1 MPLRHSAAR
10 FFSICLLGAV
20 ALISQLGAPLSF
32 TEPLRIGLNSAPK
45 TLNPLLAADA
55 GGARILQLTHPALLR
70 WDVRLMPQ
78 GQVAEGCQQVSTTEI
93 HCALPNAQV
102 FTSGV
107 PLTSQAV
114 AAWLRQIQ
122 ANPRSPLAG
131 SWRGVSMSTP
141 TPTKL
146 VLQLPS
152 PTLSFFSTLVET
164 PLADP
169 AAPNF
174 GMGPYVATQEEA
186 TGVVTLTPSP
196 TANLRPLQFIPLS
209 DATTR
214 ILKLQK
220 GELDVLLHDLPPTLL
235 RYAQAEAPKHGWEIL
250 AAPSS
255 SYSYL
260 TLNFRNPLLAEP
272 SVREALSLALN
283 RSLLRRA
290 LLNDLATPATSLLP
304 PGHPAMWEAKEDV
317 YDPLSAESLLE
328 ETQLPD
334 GRTLMMGPENTRL
347 SLTLLTSTEAFSQ
360 RLGQAL
366 QAQWAK
372 VGVNVQLES
381 AEWAS
386 FHSRVQQGQF
396 DMALLTWTGL
406 QQPSFYHK
414 VFNSTQ
420 APPNGFN
427 RGAVNDAELDALT
440 SQLVAATIPAQ
451 ELALAKQ
458 VQQRVAAVRPY
469 LPLWRRHHVMIMG
482 PGVRGCTMGLA
493 GDYQGLTTCYRDSRE
508 RGTR

>member
-20 ALISQLGAPLSF
+20 AYISQLSISLSF
-32 TEPLRIGLNSAPK
+32 AEPLRIGLNSAPK

-70 WDVRLMPQ
+70 WDVSFSVQ
-78 GQVAEGCQQVSTTEI
+78 GQVAERCQQVSATEI
-93 HCALPNAQV
+93 RCTLPNAKF
-102 FTSGV
+102 FTSGA
-107 PLTSQAV
+107 PFTSQAV

-122 ANPRSPLAG
+122 ANPRSPMAG
-131 SWRGVSMSTP
+131 VWRGVSLSTP
-141 TPTKL
+141 TPTQL

-152 PTLSFFSTLVET
+152 PTLSFFSTLVDT

-196 TANLRPLQFIPLS
+196 TTSLPTLRFTPLS

-235 RYAQAEAPKHGWEIL
+235 RYAQAEAPKRGWEIL
-250 AAPSS
+250 AVPSS

-260 TLNFRNPLLAEP
+260 TLNFRNPLLAEG

-283 RSLLRRA
+283 RPLLRRA
-290 LLNDLATPATSLLP
+290 LLNDWATPATSLLP
-304 PGHPAMWEAKEDV
+304 PGHPAAWDAKEDV

-334 GRTLMMGPENTRL
+334 GRTLMLGPDNSRL
-347 SLTLLTSTEAFSQ
+347 TLTLLTSTEAFSQ

-372 VGVNVQLES
+372 VGIDVQLES

-406 QQPSFYHK
+406 QQPSFYYK

-427 RGAVNDAELDALT
+427 RGAVNDAELDTLT
-440 SQLVAATIPAQ
+440 NQLVAATTPVQ
-451 ELALAKQ
+451 ELALAQQ

-469 LPLWRRHHVMIMG
+469 LPLWRRHHVLIMG
-482 PGVRGCTMGLA
+482 PKVRGCTLGLA
-493 GDYQGLTTCYRDSRE
+493 GDYRGLTRCQKQSK
-508 RGTR
+508 